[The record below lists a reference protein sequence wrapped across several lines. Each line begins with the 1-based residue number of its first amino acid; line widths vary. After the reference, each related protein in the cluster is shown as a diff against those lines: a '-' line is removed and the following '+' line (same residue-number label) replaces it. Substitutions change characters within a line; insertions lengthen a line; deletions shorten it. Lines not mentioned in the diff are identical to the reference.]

1 MNCNEEFVIKAVGRI
16 TLELNLEL
24 EEQSKIS
31 SILHECLC
39 GYTPLTKETSLMA
52 SDIEEKI
59 ILYLQVKKLE
69 NYSKATLKNY
79 YYILREFNDF
89 MKKPVASINKNDL
102 RLFLSS
108 STKDNKPST
117 FNNKLS
123 ILKAF
128 FQWLS
133 DEDIIKKNPARL
145 LKQNKLPKRLRKS
158 LTMEELEKLRLA
170 CSNVR
175 ERAIIE
181 FLVSTGCRVSEIIN
195 TNISDINFDTNTL
208 RVIGKGN
215 KERTVF
221 INDKTKVY
229 IKNYLITRKDN
240 NPALFVT
247 KRYPNKRLSIRG
259 FEFIIKNIGAR
270 ANLGKVIFPHLFRH
284 TFATLGLQ
292 NGADLGTIQHILGHT
307 TPSTTQTYAENS
319 IENINHEYKQHLI
332 H

>member
-79 YYILREFNDF
+79 YYILREFNGF